1 MGIKECGEIL
11 LIEDRGRVIMTNA
24 SMEAPREAQ
33 LTFAGEAERLGRKDE
48 RDVSN
53 LMETLYQERL
63 DD

>member
-1 MGIKECGEIL
+1 
-11 LIEDRGRVIMTNA
+11 MTNA
-24 SMEAPREAQ
+24 SMEALREAQ
-33 LTFAGEAERLGRKDE
+33 LTFAGETERLGRKDE